1 MTIESFQNQIKLGNS
16 TVQDQPTL
24 TQRYDSIWF
33 VRSFTYKQQGG
44 GGFIEEFLGDYEGMR
59 KHENKDEETKQNKN
73 IIQIKFNNII
83 PIHQTNA
90 N

>member
-1 MTIESFQNQIKLGNS
+1 
-16 TVQDQPTL
+16 
-24 TQRYDSIWF
+24 
-33 VRSFTYKQQGG
+33 
-44 GGFIEEFLGDYEGMR
+44 MR
-59 KHENKDEETKQNKN
+59 KHENRDEETKQNKN

>member
-1 MTIESFQNQIKLGNS
+1 MIQFGLYVHSLINS
-16 TVQDQPTL
+16 
-24 TQRYDSIWF
+24 
-33 VRSFTYKQQGG
+33 KG

-73 IIQIKFNNII
+73 IIQIKFNNIN

-90 N
+90 NQIITVTMNDVV